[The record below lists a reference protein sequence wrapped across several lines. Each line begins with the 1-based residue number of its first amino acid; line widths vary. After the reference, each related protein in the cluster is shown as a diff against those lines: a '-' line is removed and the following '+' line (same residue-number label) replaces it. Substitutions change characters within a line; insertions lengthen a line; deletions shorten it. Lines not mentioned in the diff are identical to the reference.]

1 MRLLNCCLHE
11 VGIYRVLGF
20 KWIVEQTIGYWNEE
34 IADLS
39 VISSLSNP
47 YFSFLFPS
55 FSIDWPISNC
65 FVPIVIARSHAR
77 PSC

>member
-20 KWIVEQTIGYWNEE
+20 KWIVEQTIGYSNEE

-47 YFSFLFPS
+47 YCSFLFP
-55 FSIDWPISNC
+55 F
-65 FVPIVIARSHAR
+65 
-77 PSC
+77 